1 MSRRWILGVTLGAVW
16 LELVASTVLAQD
28 TEPPDSASVSTSAPA
43 AKAVPQANLIHAKEL
58 AAALAGP
65 TAQRPVVLH
74 VGFHVLYKSGHIAGS
89 RYIGPASKP
98 EGLQALRDAVR
109 KLPRTKPVVLY
120 CGCCPWTDCPNM
132 RPAYAAMASTGRA
145 VKILYVPK
153 NLQTDWIDAGLPTES
168 GDP

>member
-1 MSRRWILGVTLGAVW
+1 MSRRWLREVALGAAW
-16 LELVASTVLAQD
+16 LVLAASMAPAQD
-28 TEPPDSASVSTSAPA
+28 AAHPDSGSVNPPAPA
-43 AKAVPQANLIHAKEL
+43 AKAVPEASLIHATEL

-120 CGCCPWTDCPNM
+120 CGCCPWTDCPNV

-145 VKILYVPK
+145 VKILYVAK
-153 NLQTDWIDAGLPTES
+153 NLQTEWIDAGLPTAS

>member
-1 MSRRWILGVTLGAVW
+1 MSRRWLREVALGAAW
-16 LELVASTVLAQD
+16 LVLAASMA
-28 TEPPDSASVSTSAPA
+28 PAPDAAHPESGSVSPPAPA
-43 AKAVPQANLIHAKEL
+43 AKAVPEAGLIHAREL

-120 CGCCPWTDCPNM
+120 CGCCPWTDCPNV

-145 VKILYVPK
+145 VKILYVAK
-153 NLQTDWIDAGLPTES
+153 NLQTEWIDAGLPTAS

>member
-1 MSRRWILGVTLGAVW
+1 MSRQWLRGVALGAA
-16 LELVASTVLAQD
+16 LLALAAPTVPAQD
-28 TEPPDSASVSTSAPA
+28 TGQHDSASVSAPA
-43 AKAVPQANLIHAKEL
+43 PVANAVPEANLIHAKEL

-65 TAQRPVVLH
+65 AAQRPVVLH
-74 VGFHVLYKSGHIAGS
+74 VGFHVLYKSGHITGS

-120 CGCCPWTDCPNM
+120 CGCCPWADCPNM

-145 VKILYVPK
+145 VKILYVAK
-153 NLQTDWIDAGLPTES
+153 NLQTDWIDAGLPTAS

>member
-1 MSRRWILGVTLGAVW
+1 MSRQWLRGVALGAA
-16 LELVASTVLAQD
+16 LLALAAPTVPAQD
-28 TEPPDSASVSTSAPA
+28 TGQPDSASVSAPA
-43 AKAVPQANLIHAKEL
+43 PVANAVPEANLIHAKEL

-65 TAQRPVVLH
+65 AAQRPVVLH
-74 VGFHVLYKSGHIAGS
+74 VGFHVLYKSGHITGS

-120 CGCCPWTDCPNM
+120 CGCCPWADCPNM

-145 VKILYVPK
+145 VKILYVAK
-153 NLQTDWIDAGLPTES
+153 NLQTDWIDAGLPTAS